1 MNHKSDVKNNSYS
14 EDLGIISTCNI
25 KRNKFPLIITV
36 TFFLVLS
43 FVSLTYH
50 NVWHEG
56 DGIVFLNFGQQI
68 LDGNGENVRIADAQ
82 PGGSVFYAF
91 INSFIHDGF
100 FTTKIISLFTTFC
113 CIKRLL

>member
-50 NVWHEG
+50 NVWHES
-56 DGIVFLNFGQQI
+56 DGIIFLNWG
-68 LDGNGENVRIADAQ
+68 
-82 PGGSVFYAF
+82 
-91 INSFIHDGF
+91 
-100 FTTKIISLFTTFC
+100 
-113 CIKRLL
+113 